1 MDMVSLLPREYRALT
16 KIGPICGAE
25 LAAFLSRGFGD
36 FVGLGGFVL
45 IERESSVALAKEA
58 ALQKS
63 AETLRQSQSM
73 AAFSRDHATGN
84 EKRGR
89 PEQGKDTGVLPGF
102 LVTGGEE
109 NEIEW
114 RVSGIALG
122 GE

>member
-45 IERESSVALAKEA
+45 IERQSSVALAKEA

-63 AETLRQSQSM
+63 AETLRQGQSM
-73 AAFSRDHATGN
+73 AVLGDDQAAGN

-89 PEQGKDTGVLPGF
+89 AEERKDTLVLLGF
-102 LVTGGEE
+102 CVGRIEE
-109 NEIEW
+109 HKIE
-114 RVSGIALG
+114 RRIDGMT
-122 GE
+122 